1 MAGGFLHLQP
11 VQVCSYRSML
21 YVWSA
26 ELLPRISDARFC
38 AYCRSLHHCGWS
50 RWCRGVRGYYDVQ
63 QQAWSIEHGF
73 WIVHHYRANTQLRWR
88 HGAAR
93 KFKECDHGAM
103 GMQAEVI
110 GPMQIRIGSRLVG
123 LWSLGQSA
131 ADGLTSTS
139 FKSF

>member
-1 MAGGFLHLQP
+1 MCGALNYFLALVMLGFVPNAGVSITVGG
-11 VQVCSYRSML
+11 VVG
-21 YVWSA
+21 A
-26 ELLPRISDARFC
+26 EGSVGTMM
-38 AYCRSLHHCGWS
+38 SS
-50 RWCRGVRGYYDVQ
+50 
-63 QQAWSIEHGF
+63 SKHGQL
-73 WIVHHYRANTQLRWR
+73 IVHHYRANTQLRWR

-110 GPMQIRIGSRLVG
+110 GPMQIRIGSHLVG